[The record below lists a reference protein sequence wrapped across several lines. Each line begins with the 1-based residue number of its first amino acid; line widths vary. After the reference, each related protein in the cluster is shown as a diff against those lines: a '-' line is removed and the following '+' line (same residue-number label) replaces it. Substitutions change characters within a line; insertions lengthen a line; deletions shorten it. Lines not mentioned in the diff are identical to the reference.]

1 MAKWTYVIPISLIFF
16 RACKRIQK
24 IQGFGERFIETTPFL
39 PGKAFTHF
47 NWKVGQSGNRASGIG
62 HRAIGL
68 SGYLAIWLSGYL
80 AIWLSGYLAIW
91 LSGGVHGG
99 EGLLQNLILGVEWI
113 M

>member
-1 MAKWTYVIPISLIFF
+1 MAKWTYIIPISLIFF

-39 PGKAFTHF
+39 PGKVFTHF
-47 NWKVGQSGNRASGIG
+47 NWKVGQSGIGHRASGIG
-62 HRAIGL
+62 HRA
-68 SGYLAIWLSGYL
+68 
-80 AIWLSGYLAIW
+80 
-91 LSGGVHGG
+91 SGGVHGG